1 MKVIEMK
8 PNLEPVARFA
18 HEGLPYMLSDDNW
31 LEYDKTWVVEV
42 WWDITTTA
50 WRATAY
56 QKDEDR
62 EINLEKGFDLF

>member
-1 MKVIEMK
+1 
-8 PNLEPVARFA
+8 
-18 HEGLPYMLSDDNW
+18 MLSDDNW

>member
-1 MKVIEMK
+1 MKVIEMR
-8 PNLEPVARFA
+8 PDLTPLARYA

-42 WWDITTTA
+42 WWDITTKA

-56 QKDEDR
+56 RKDEDR